1 MSHSHRCVPINWCHM
16 QWLTIGGPHYNSD
29 FTDVYDY
36 GILLL
41 CVFREGIWGGGG
53 FELELGFNSFFF
65 IWKAPLNCLCRNWW
79 RKWRVQTEQ
88 TGFVLSLSD
97 LHCSMGVISCVVYQ
111 ENRQLSRTKINRA
124 SLQLLGLRVKIKI
137 FNGRWDHISWSLCFN
152 RCVEFVDC
160 GEEHWNSGYNG
171 VWL

>member
-1 MSHSHRCVPINWCHM
+1 MSHSHRCVPINWCHVL
-16 QWLTIGGPHYNSD
+16 WLTIGGPHYNSY

-41 CVFREGIWGGGG
+41 CVFREGIWGG

-97 LHCSMGVISCVVYQ
+97 LHWSMGVISLVVYQ

-124 SLQLLGLRVKIKI
+124 CSLQLFGLRVKIRFCKKRLLAVDGI
-137 FNGRWDHISWSLCFN
+137 ILAGLC
-152 RCVEFVDC
+152 VLIHV
-160 GEEHWNSGYNG
+160 
-171 VWL
+171 

>member
-1 MSHSHRCVPINWCHM
+1 MVLITT
-16 QWLTIGGPHYNSD
+16 L
-29 FTDVYDY
+29 
-36 GILLL
+36 ILLT
-41 CVFREGIWGGGG
+41 CMIMVYCYYVFWERAFWGGGG
-53 FELELGFNSFFF
+53 YELELGFNSFFF

-97 LHCSMGVISCVVYQ
+97 LHCSMGVISWVVYQ
-111 ENRQLSRTKINRA
+111 KNRQLSRTKINRA